1 VRVWIALWTVYL
13 VWGSTYL
20 AIRYMVETV
29 PALLG
34 SGLRFFT
41 AGLVFA
47 AFLAVRRGPG
57 ALRIT
62 GRELAGCAAVGV
74 ALLLGGNGLVAVAE
88 DEGLPSGL
96 AALVVASV
104 PLWVVVFRRL
114 SGDRVARQTIAWV
127 ICGFAGVALLM
138 LPGERPDDATVGG
151 LLIVVAAAFCWAS
164 GSFASSK
171 LALPDDPIRSTA
183 FQMLCG
189 GGVMALAGLLAGEG
203 AQVDVGAFSTA
214 SVLGFAYLVVAG
226 SLVAFTAYVWL
237 LQHAPISQVATYAY
251 VNPVVAIALGA
262 LLVDEEVTPLVAVA
276 AIVIVLSVAGTVR
289 QEAVKREAVPAP
301 EPRPEPAPSTSR
313 SASLSAAGSGTGT
326 TR

>member
-1 VRVWIALWTVYL
+1 MRVWIALWIVYV

-34 SGLRFFT
+34 SGVRFFT
-41 AGLVFA
+41 AGIVFA

-57 ALRIT
+57 SLRVT
-62 GRELAGCAAVGV
+62 PRELAGCAAVGT

-88 DEGLPSGL
+88 DNGTPSGM
-96 AALVVASV
+96 AALVVATV

-114 SGDRVARQTIAWV
+114 TGDRVARATIAWV
-127 ICGFAGVALLM
+127 ACGFGGVALLL

-151 LLIVVAAAFCWAS
+151 VLIVVAAAFCWAT

-171 LALPDDPIRSTA
+171 LTLPDDPIRSTA

-189 GGVMALAGLLAGEG
+189 GGAMAVVGLLAGEG
-203 AQVDVGAFSTA
+203 SQVDPGAFSTT
-214 SVLGFAYLVVAG
+214 SILGFAYLVVAG

-251 VNPVVAIALGA
+251 VNPVVAIGLGA
-262 LLVDEEVTPLVAVA
+262 LLAREEVTPLVALA
-276 AIVIVLSVAGTVR
+276 ALVIVLSVAGTVR
-289 QEAVKREAVPAP
+289 QEAVKRQAVPAP
-301 EPRPEPAPSTSR
+301 EPQPDPVPEPAR
-313 SASLSAAGSGTGT
+313 A
-326 TR
+326 R

>member
-1 VRVWIALWTVYL
+1 MRVWIALWTVYI

-47 AFLAVRRGPG
+47 TFLAVRRG
-57 ALRIT
+57 AASLRVAP
-62 GRELAGCAAVGV
+62 RELAGCAAVGI

-88 DEGLPSGL
+88 DRGTPSGL

-104 PLWVVVFRRL
+104 PLWVVLFRRL
-114 SGDRVARQTIAWV
+114 TGDRVARATALWV
-127 ICGFAGVALLM
+127 ACGFAGVAMLL
-138 LPGERPDDATVGG
+138 LPGERPDDASVGG
-151 LLIVVAAAFCWAS
+151 VLIVVAAAFCWAS
-164 GSFASSK
+164 GSFASSR
-171 LALPDDPIRSTA
+171 LRLPDDPIRSTT

-189 GGVMALAGLLAGEG
+189 GGTMVLAGLIAGEG
-203 AQVDVGAFSTA
+203 STVDVGAFSTA
-214 SVLGFAYLVVAG
+214 SVLGFAYLVVVG

-237 LQHAPISQVATYAY
+237 LQHAPISQVATYAF

-262 LLVDEEVTPLVAVA
+262 LFVGEEVTPLVGVA
-276 AIVIVLSVAGTVR
+276 AVVIVLSVAGTVR
-289 QEAVKREAVPAP
+289 QEAVRPEAVPAP
-301 EPRPEPAPSTSR
+301 EPQPDAVATSPR
-313 SASLSAAGSGTGT
+313 AG
-326 TR
+326 

>member
-1 VRVWIALWTVYL
+1 MRVWVALWTVYI

-20 AIRYMVETV
+20 AIRYLVETI

-34 SGLRFFT
+34 SGLRFFL

-47 AFLAVRRGPG
+47 TFLAVRRGPG

-62 GRELAGCAAVGV
+62 GGELAGCATVGI

-88 DEGLPSGL
+88 DYGTPSGL
-96 AALVVASV
+96 TALVVASV
-104 PLWVVVFRRL
+104 PLWVVVFRTAT
-114 SGDRVARQTIAWV
+114 GDRVRRATLLWV
-127 ICGFAGVALLM
+127 LGGFAGVAMLL

-151 LLIVVAAAFCWAS
+151 VLIVVAAAFCWAT
-164 GSFASSK
+164 GSFVSGK
-171 LALPDDPIRSTA
+171 LTLPDDPIRSTA

-189 GGVMALAGLLAGEG
+189 GGAMALVGLVAGEG
-203 AQVDVGAFSTA
+203 AQVDVGTFSTA
-214 SVLGFAYLVVAG
+214 SVLAFAYLVVFG

-262 LLVDEEVTPLVAVA
+262 LFVGEEVTPLVAVA
-276 AIVIVLSVAGTVR
+276 ALTIVVSVAGTVR
-289 QEAVKREAVPAP
+289 QEAVRV
-301 EPRPEPAPSTSR
+301 
-313 SASLSAAGSGTGT
+313 AS
-326 TR
+326 